1 LDEHGFEW
9 DGRVKYSPDHVL
21 DLAWGGKDAFHNL
34 WPLDTF
40 TNSAAG
46 RLHNF
51 QQFVEFRLKTDPEDE
66 VKRAPL
72 SEPYF
77 LKKFFKINEI
87 RDP

>member
-1 LDEHGFEW
+1 
-9 DGRVKYSPDHVL
+9 VKYSPDHVF
-21 DLAWGGKDAFHNL
+21 DLAWGGDDDIHNL

-51 QQFVEFRLKTDPEDE
+51 GQIVEFRFKDDPEDK
-66 VKRAPL
+66 VRLAALDHPH
-72 SEPYF
+72 F
-77 LKKFFKINEI
+77 VNKFFKVNEV